1 MNTQLRL
8 ISCALAMAHFGAHAQ
23 SDARGALESE
33 LGRAVDNAIA
43 DTVVRSG
50 APGEPLAIS
59 HPEQQRFELGAVL
72 DVRSTAPEGLI
83 VLALTPGGAGERM
96 GLAVGDQIV
105 DINGYSMVEADGL
118 VARLKEALASD
129 DGQVQMTLLRG
140 KQPLIVNGAADL
152 IRIPAYTLTVAA
164 AAADQPSGCGFV
176 SGGAKTYGGVAKVD
190 ILEVDGKPAPTDLI
204 GRLTLP
210 AGQYVLTLRTRPRLG
225 MLQESRLQEVRTR
238 LGETAM
244 APEDQLNKPDPGMP
258 RDPEGARVSRT
269 DRALLTM
276 KLVVRADTSYQLG
289 ARARE
294 GQPGMEAFVYSESAR
309 SCR

>member
-1 MNTQLRL
+1 MQTRLRL
-8 ISCALAMAHFGAHAQ
+8 ISCALAFVHFGAHAQ
-23 SDARGALESE
+23 SDGRGALESE

-43 DTVVRSG
+43 DAVVREG
-50 APGEPLAIS
+50 APAKPLVIS

-72 DVRSTAPEGLI
+72 DLRSTAPEGLI

-96 GLAVGDQIV
+96 GLMVGDQIV
-105 DINGYSMVEADGL
+105 EINGYSMLEADGL

-129 DGQVQMTLLRG
+129 DGQVQALLLRG
-140 KQPLIVNGAADL
+140 KQPVDLSGAADL
-152 IRIPAYTLTVAA
+152 IRIPAYTLNVSASAA
-164 AAADQPSGCGFV
+164 VEPSGCGFV

-210 AGQYVLTLRTRPRLG
+210 AGRYTLTLRSRPRLG
-225 MLQESRLQEVRTR
+225 MLQESRMQAIRTR
-238 LGETAM
+238 TGESAM
-244 APEDQLNKPDPGMP
+244 APGDQVTKPDRGMP
-258 RDPEGARVSRT
+258 ADPEGARVSHAERQ
-269 DRALLTM
+269 LLTM
-276 KLVVRADTSYQLG
+276 ELVVQADTSYQLG

-294 GQPGMEAFVYSESAR
+294 GQPGVEAFVFSESPR